1 MSIRQRMRF
10 ESDLLK
16 IEASGAF
23 SLEEAKSAFLEI
35 LAAVAQ
41 YQATKVLLDGRNVM
55 GKPREFERFLYGEFA
70 AQECMR
76 LVDTHRVVPRFAY
89 VLHEPLR
96 DPERYGEIVA
106 VNRGMLVKTFDT
118 PEVALEWLG
127 LTLPTAPPAGA

>member
-1 MSIRQRMRF
+1 MRF

-23 SLEEAKSAFLEI
+23 SLEEAKSAFLDI

-41 YQATKVLLDGRNVM
+41 YRATKVLLDGRSVM

-118 PEVALEWLG
+118 SEDALDWLG
-127 LTLPTAPPAGA
+127 LTRPIEPAAGA

>member
-1 MSIRQRMRF
+1 MTRRQQMRF
-10 ESDLLK
+10 ESELLK
-16 IEASGAF
+16 IEANGEF
-23 SLEEAKSAFLEI
+23 SLEEAKSTFLEI

-41 YQATKVLLDGRNVM
+41 YQAKKVLLDGRNVL

-76 LVDTHRVVPRFAY
+76 LVDTYRIVPRFAY

-96 DPERYGEIVA
+96 DPHRYGEIVA
-106 VNRGMLVKTFDT
+106 ANRGMLVKTFET

-127 LTLPTAPPAGA
+127 LIPSIEPPAGA